1 MHRSV
6 LQQLTTLRQSLRILL
21 LVDHPSQLPVL
32 EASAP
37 STPWDVFIKLDVGS
51 HRAGVIPASDALHT
65 LVKAAEASPAVR
77 IHGFYC
83 HANHSYGGRTRK
95 EAEDTLRIEWD
106 SVIGAA
112 KLLPADRK
120 LVCSVGATP
129 TAHVVE
135 AFKAD
140 APANIKL
147 ELHAG
152 TYLLQNQN
160 PRFEVVH
167 SRLEQETS
175 RVTTSS
181 SSPRGSS
188 RRATSPPG
196 SWPTCAAFTPPATRR
211 SSTRA

>member
-1 MHRSV
+1 MLANGKYRKIIASTLPEIKGCLPLVKEGMLDEVSYTYGLWMSLTDCYQAIFGLPVHRSV
-6 LQQLTTLRQSLRILL
+6 LQQLTTLRPSLRILL

-37 STPWDVFIKLDVGS
+37 SAPWDVFIKLDVGS
-51 HRAGVIPASDALHT
+51 HRAGVSPASDALHT

-95 EAEDTLRIEWD
+95 DAEETLKIEWD

-112 KLLPADRK
+112 KMLPADRT

-140 APANIKL
+140 APTNIKL

-152 TYLLQNQN
+152 TYLL
-160 PRFEVVH
+160 
-167 SRLEQETS
+167 
-175 RVTTSS
+175 
-181 SSPRGSS
+181 
-188 RRATSPPG
+188 
-196 SWPTCAAFTPPATRR
+196 
-211 SSTRA
+211 